1 MQGKAIGFGLIM
13 GLMMLIGLA
22 GLSLFVGVIDLS
34 PMDLFR
40 DREALHLLIL
50 SRLPRTL
57 AVMITGATLAVAGTL
72 MQQIARNKFVEP
84 MTAGTGQGAA
94 LGILLVTLLMPA
106 APLLLRMSVAAL
118 TALAT
123 SIGFLLIIRRLPSTQ
138 PLLVPLV
145 GLVYGGLLGAAVTFF
160 AYQGDLLQYIEVWMS
175 GEFSGVLKGRY
186 ELLWIAALAAA
197 LTYLIADQFAIVGL
211 GRTAVIN
218 LGLNYT
224 QVVFLG
230 LLAISIVTALTVVT
244 VGMIP
249 FVGLVVPNIV
259 SRRYGDNLRMTL
271 PVVALMGAAMVLA
284 CDILGR
290 VLRAPYEVPVG
301 TVFGVLGAVI
311 FLYLLNARPRYAGA

>member
-84 MTAGTGQGAA
+84 MTAGSGQGAA

>member
-40 DREALHLLIL
+40 DREVLHLLIL